1 MEMKDKLIK
10 NHHKGIYYKTR
21 QVFVGSII
29 AAAGFAVVA
38 VPTYITMNS
47 NAATL
52 AQTQDNDDEDENKNK
67 EENPAEIKALLSY
80 YDVK

>member
-1 MEMKDKLIK
+1 MEMKDKLVK

-38 VPTYITMNS
+38 VPTYITMSS

-52 AQTQDNDDEDENKNK
+52 AQSSNNDEDEEDKNK
-67 EENPAEIKALLSY
+67 EETPVEAAKLMSF